1 MPEPERPEPIR
12 RLLSGNEA
20 CVEGGIAAGVRFF
33 AGYPISPA
41 TEIAEG
47 FSRRMPE
54 IGGRFIQMEDEL
66 ASLSAVMGASAGGVK
81 ALTATSGPGFSLMQE
96 SIGLAAMA
104 EIPCVVIDVM
114 RVGPSSGIATL
125 PAQSDVMQARWGTHG
140 DHAIVALAPSTVAEC
155 FEMTVKAVNFSE
167 RYRIPAVVLSD
178 AGIGYMREVV
188 SLPDY
193 GSLDLWERPRPKDP
207 PEAKTYHT
215 YKPNENGVPPLAD
228 FGEGYAVMLEAHV
241 HDHDGMPAS
250 HDSALAEEHLHRL
263 LGKLE
268 GAAADIALTESV
280 DVDDAEVL
288 IVAYGSVGR
297 TAKHAVRQA
306 RAQGRKVGVLRLG
319 VLWPFPDSRVVEAA
333 RNKELILVPELNLGQ
348 IIGEVRRATRDI
360 GGRVEPLNRNDG
372 QSISPGAMLGAIE
385 ALRGSPKGE
394 SDAP

>member
-1 MPEPERPEPIR
+1 MPESVR

-47 FSRRMPE
+47 FSRRMPQV
-54 IGGRFIQMEDEL
+54 GGRFIQMEDEL

-96 SIGLAAMA
+96 SIGMAAMA
-104 EIPCVVIDVM
+104 EIPCVIINVM

-140 DHAIVALAPSTVAEC
+140 DHPVVVLAPSTVAEC
-155 FEMTVKAVNFSE
+155 FDMVVHAVNFSE
-167 RYRIPAVVLSD
+167 RYRIPVVVLPD

-193 GSLDLWERPRPKDP
+193 ESLTLWDRPRPKDP

-228 FGEGYAVMLEAHV
+228 FGEGYSVMLEGHV
-241 HDHDGMPAS
+241 HDYDGMPVS
-250 HDSALAEEHLHRL
+250 HDSELAEEHLHRL
-263 LGKLE
+263 LGKLD
-268 GAAADIALTESV
+268 GAADDVTLTESIGV
-280 DVDDAEVL
+280 EDAEVL

-297 TAKHAVRQA
+297 TAKHVVSEA
-306 RAQGRKVGVLRLG
+306 RANGQKVGVLRLG
-319 VLWPFPDSRVVEAA
+319 TLWPFPDQRVVEASK
-333 RNKELILVPELNLGQ
+333 NKNLILVPEMNLGQ
-348 IIGEVRRATRDI
+348 IIGEVERVTRKS
-360 GGRVEPLNRNDG
+360 GVTVESLNRNDG
-372 QSISPGAMLGAIE
+372 QSISPGAMFEAIDRV
-385 ALRGSPKGE
+385 LPLSVKVGTKGG

>member
-1 MPEPERPEPIR
+1 VPAPVR

-47 FSRRMPE
+47 FSRRMPQ

-81 ALTATSGPGFSLMQE
+81 AMTATSGPGFSLMQE
-96 SIGLAAMA
+96 SIGMAAMA
-104 EIPCVVIDVM
+104 EIPCVIINVM

-140 DHAIVALAPSTVAEC
+140 DHPVVVLAPSTVGEC
-155 FEMTVKAVNFSE
+155 FDMAVRAVNISE
-167 RYRIPAVVLSD
+167 RYRVPAVVLSD
-178 AGIGYMREVV
+178 AAIAYMREVV

-193 GSLDLWERPRPKDP
+193 DGLALWQRPRPTDP

-215 YKPNENGVPPLAD
+215 YKPDANGVPPLAD
-228 FGEGYAVMLEAHV
+228 FGDGYNVMLEGHV
-241 HDHDGMPAS
+241 HDEDGMPVS
-250 HDSALAEEHLHRL
+250 HDRKLAEAHLHRL
-263 LGKLE
+263 ADKLN
-268 GAAADIALTESV
+268 GAADDITVTDSI
-280 DVDDAEVL
+280 DVEDAEVL

-297 TAKHAVRQA
+297 TAKHAVAEA
-306 RAQGRKVGVLRLG
+306 RAKGRKIGVLRLG
-319 VLWPFPDSRVVEAA
+319 TLWPFPDTRVAEAA
-333 RNKELILVPELNLGQ
+333 VNKNLILVPEMNLGQ
-348 IIGEVRRATRDI
+348 IVGEVERATRDS
-360 GGRVEPLNRNDG
+360 GVRVEPLNRNDG
-372 QSISPGAMLGAIE
+372 QSISPGAMLGAID
-385 ALRGSPKGE
+385 AAFKGG